1 MHYEIVLLL
10 EFSKLFFM
18 EIVQL
23 SNIILPLTIIITILI
38 SVILYLRRKNE
49 GTDYE
54 KEMKRLRQLLLKGKL
69 DRKSFLRVRDNL
81 KVEALFADE
90 IKRLDNMLTQK
101 SIDSESH
108 RRMKKILEMS
118 FTEKLEIINMK
129 YNYVNPKRTSQ
140 KMTPS

>member
-1 MHYEIVLLL
+1 M
-10 EFSKLFFM
+10 EFTELGTI
-18 EIVQL
+18 EL
-23 SNIILPLTIIITILI
+23 SLIIIITILVAI
-38 SVILYLRRKNE
+38 ILYLRRKNE

-90 IKRLDNMLTQK
+90 NKKLDNMLTKK
-101 SIDSESH
+101 SIDPESY

-140 KMTPS
+140 KMKSS

>member
-1 MHYEIVLLL
+1 
-10 EFSKLFFM
+10 M

-23 SNIILPLTIIITILI
+23 STIILPLATIITILV

-101 SIDSESH
+101 SIDSETY

-129 YNYVNPKRTSQ
+129 YKYVNPEYTSQ

>member
-1 MHYEIVLLL
+1 
-10 EFSKLFFM
+10 M

-23 SNIILPLTIIITILI
+23 NTIIIPLSIIITILV

-90 IKRLDNMLTQK
+90 NKRLDNMLTQK
-101 SIDSESH
+101 SIDSESY

-118 FTEKLEIINMK
+118 FTEKLEIINRK
-129 YNYVNPKRTSQ
+129 YKYVNQKRTSQ

>member
-1 MHYEIVLLL
+1 
-10 EFSKLFFM
+10 M

-23 SNIILPLTIIITILI
+23 STIIFPLTIIITILV

-118 FTEKLEIINMK
+118 FTEKLEIIDRK
-129 YNYVNPKRTSQ
+129 YKYVNQKRTSQ